1 MLPAAVV
8 HIFKKAW
15 SRLTHEDIN
24 LTAAAL
30 SYTTVLSLV
39 PIIAVLLAVM
49 AKVDYFG
56 QLVPRVEQAI
66 VHNISSTAGTEGVR
80 LIQKAVTRIQKG
92 RLGTFGALILILI
105 VSRTMWSLDRAVH
118 RIWQIKNKRKLHHKI
133 LVYWGL
139 VLIVPMLLAIWIY
152 ASQIMRSMGYQL
164 PVNSSYV
171 LVFFILYMIQRYL
184 PSFEVQFVTVMIG
197 TTVSVILLYI
207 LTIGFTHLTAG
218 VYRYSKI
225 YGSLAAI
232 PTFLLWIYL
241 IWLSILLGIAV
252 SSIFSKTKHSDVLK

>member
-1 MLPAAVV
+1 MLVSFPSTLVQ
-8 HIFKKAW
+8 IFKKAW

-39 PIIAVLLAVM
+39 PVLAVLLSVM

-66 VHNISSTAGTEGVR
+66 VQNISSTAGTEGVR
-80 LIQKAVTRIQKG
+80 LIQKAISRIQKG
-92 RLGTFGALILILI
+92 RLGTFGAVILIII
-105 VSRTMWSLDRAVH
+105 VSRTMLSLDRAVH
-118 RIWQIKNKRKLHHKI
+118 RIWQIKNKRKIHQKI
-133 LVYWGL
+133 FVYWGL
-139 VLIVPMLLAIWIY
+139 ILIIPLLFMIWIY
-152 ASQIMRSMGYQL
+152 SSQILRTMGYSL
-164 PVNSSYV
+164 PGYFSYI
-171 LVFFILYMIQRYL
+171 LVFFIILLIQRYL
-184 PSFEVQFVTVMIG
+184 PSFEVQMIPILTG
-197 TTVSVILLYI
+197 TAVSVVLLYI
-207 LTIGFTHLTAG
+207 LTLGFSKLTAE

-252 SSIFSKTKHSDVLK
+252 SAIFSKTKAA